1 MGAKARDESATKA
14 RADAFV
20 RGEITLGELVGVGK
34 PRQVAAARKAHALF
48 RAGKLGEAEKL
59 FQSLVALDPYDG
71 YFHTALGA
79 CFQRGRRFAEAAREY
94 ARALEIDRDN
104 GPALVN
110 RGECLL
116 ELGMVEKGLAEL
128 GRAAAVTH
136 RDAAPWSKRARAL
149 LAAARRRAEAVR

>member
-1 MGAKARDESATKA
+1 MAAKAKDDAVMKE
-14 RADAFV
+14 RAEAFV
-20 RGEITLGELVGVGK
+20 RGELTLGELVGVGK

-48 RAGKLGEAEKL
+48 RAGKLAEAEKL

-79 CFQRGRRFAEAAREY
+79 CFQRSRRFAEAVREY
-94 ARALEIDRDN
+94 ARALEIDREN
-104 GPALVN
+104 GPARVN

-136 RDAAPWSKRARAL
+136 PDAAPWSRRARAL
-149 LAAARRRAEAVR
+149 LAAAKRRAEAAR